1 MCSAADTNE
10 SSVLAAAVYSGNE
23 EMVKYLLERGYKPE
37 QRGYELHIA
46 VAHGTFDI
54 LRLLLSSA
62 ATGIYNISLI
72 CRWLPFDSMD

>member
-1 MCSAADTNE
+1 LCSAADTNE

-46 VAHGTFDI
+46 VAHGKFDI
-54 LRLLLSSA
+54 LRLLLNSDSPP
-62 ATGIYNISLI
+62 GIYFLFDFSLAA
-72 CRWLPFDSMD
+72 F